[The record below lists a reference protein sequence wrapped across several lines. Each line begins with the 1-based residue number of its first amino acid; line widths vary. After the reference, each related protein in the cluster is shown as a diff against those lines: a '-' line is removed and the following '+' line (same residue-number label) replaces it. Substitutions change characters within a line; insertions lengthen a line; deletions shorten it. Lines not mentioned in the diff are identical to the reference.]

1 MLDLWRDRGIDSPLD
16 QSSALQAAKRGRQ
29 QSMRHA
35 LDEPRHRLEAH
46 GPLRTPRQPP
56 SQSICPC
63 PILDVQHNA
72 TPGVRAPQFVAAIDA
87 AVKAGVGHVVLVS
100 STATREVA
108 EPDIYVA
115 FGARESATWLLAYR
129 DRAVAYFRLAR
140 WHGSH
145 MSLGPYTRQQAAGI
159 SRTLERLPHATR
171 LGSRLHQISIAE
183 SSWKLLGSLLLPRTQ
198 PCRLPMPTKTGL
210 IRACS

>member
-16 QSSALQAAKRGRQ
+16 QSSALQAAKRGSQ

-56 SQSICPC
+56 SPSICPC

-108 EPDIYVA
+108 EPDIYA
-115 FGARESATWLLAYR
+115 PSAR
-129 DRAVAYFRLAR
+129 V
-140 WHGSH
+140 
-145 MSLGPYTRQQAAGI
+145 
-159 SRTLERLPHATR
+159 SRP
-171 LGSRLHQISIAE
+171 LGSWRIATVRSHIFDSRDGTEATCRSVLILVSKRRGYPEPSSGCLMQHGLGRDSIKFR
-183 SSWKLLGSLLLPRTQ
+183 SPSLRGNFSDPFFFPEPSLVGYRCRPR
-198 PCRLPMPTKTGL
+198 
-210 IRACS
+210 RA